1 MTWGMI
7 GGAAVSVVG
16 GALLSGG
23 GGGGSQQSGTQTVT
37 QQQQLDPR
45 ITNTIFGSG
54 ARTLRPGVVPQYG
67 ETGQMLNPDSDFST
81 DSGLLGRFQGYFDQP
96 QNPLMQQFGQ
106 TNQQYLATHG
116 GQDMEAMRTA
126 AGGLLTGIQA
136 PQMGAAS
143 VRQQNPMQSAGM
155 QAPTNMLASN
165 VMPTRD
171 MSVASMSAPASMT
184 AAQAGAAQME
194 AARTEAPGQNN
205 ISLAPAY
212 QDMVYGA
219 PGANPFLTG
228 AIQGGINQSSN
239 AFGNMLTSATRNLT
253 ENVLPTI
260 RSGARASGSYGGNR
274 EGLAQGKALD
284 TFNTQIGQAATQF
297 GQHNTDAAVG
307 AQAGAYDADRSRALS
322 AMSGLGAQQYGVAS
336 QDAGFKQ
343 QANLTN
349 ATFQQQAAQANA
361 DRIQQANS
369 ISYGG
374 LLDAARTNAGFQQQG
389 NAATFDAAQ
398 TNARQNSSQQQQA
411 NATNYGGLLDAA
423 RTNSGYAQDTN
434 RINYAGGMAVD
445 QANAGFQQ
453 GANQSNIQ
461 SQLGTNGLNSA
472 NTQSGIGALGGLLS
486 TAYGA
491 GQNQDAYAL
500 NQAGRVNSLITP
512 YLGVNGSSTT
522 TQPLYENR
530 TGNMLAGAT
539 AGLGLYR
546 GITGLMGNDSST
558 IAPGTPGT
566 YFDGQSWVRW

>member
-54 ARTLRPGVVPQYG
+54 ARTLRSGVVPQYG
-67 ETGQMLNPDSDFST
+67 ENGQMTNPDSDFST

-96 QNPLMQQFGQ
+96 QNPQMQQFGQ

-143 VRQQNPMQSAGM
+143 VRQQAPMQSAGM
-155 QAPTNMLASN
+155 QAPTNMLASS

-171 MSVASMSAPASMT
+171 MSVASMSTPGS
-184 AAQAGAAQME
+184 AQA
-194 AARTEAPGQNN
+194 ARVNAPDQNN
-205 ISLAPAY
+205 LSLAPAY

-219 PGANPFLTG
+219 AGANPYLTG

-239 AFGNMLTSATRNLT
+239 AFGDMLNSATRNLT

-307 AQAGAYDADRSRALS
+307 AQAGAYDTDRNRALS

-336 QDAGFKQ
+336 QDASMQQ
-343 QANLTN
+343 QANL
-349 ATFQQQAAQANA
+349 A
-361 DRIQQANS
+361 
-369 ISYGG
+369 SYGG

-398 TNARQNSSQQQQA
+398 ANARQNSSQQQQA
-411 NATNYGGLLDAA
+411 NQTNYGGLLDAA

-453 GANQSNIQ
+453 GANQSNLQ

-546 GITGLMGNDSST
+546 GITGMMGNGSGT
-558 IAPGTPGT
+558 TYAPGTPGT
-566 YFDGQSWVRW
+566 YFDGQSWVPL